1 VVWHNEILMMSL
13 ARSKADQCSYSPSA
27 GNMPDRRPVLADAM
41 CIYFLLWWL
50 GRKST
55 WCFTLMRT
63 FRRVFLVKKLD
74 DFSTHTHTHTT
85 RSLHPLHLRP
95 DWVCYWERK
104 ELERLF
110 LLSLHLLIGGKEWCV
125 QLPSIHLI
133 ITFI

>member
-55 WCFTLMRT
+55 WCSTLMRT

-74 DFSTHTHTHTT
+74 DFSTHTHTHHTLAPSTASQT
-85 RSLHPLHLRP
+85 R
-95 DWVCYWERK
+95 
-104 ELERLF
+104 
-110 LLSLHLLIGGKEWCV
+110 LSLLLRKKRVGEAVFAEPSSINRWKGVMCTT
-125 QLPSIHLI
+125 SIHPSHNN
-133 ITFI
+133 FH